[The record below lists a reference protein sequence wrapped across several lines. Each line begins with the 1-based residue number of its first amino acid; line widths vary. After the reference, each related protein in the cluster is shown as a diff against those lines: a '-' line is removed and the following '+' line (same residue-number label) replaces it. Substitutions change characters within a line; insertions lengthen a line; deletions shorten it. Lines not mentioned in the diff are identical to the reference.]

1 MGTRYTWVKALI
13 TTENRDRPGGHGNTY
28 ATDGMGWNELHSP
41 VEAKFLKRR
50 TRRAQRREHARI
62 TREAIQSFYEDQE
75 LDLHEL
81 DFHELMSM
89 DLDDDWNNDEPMDW
103 EDYNDNPS
111 DDYYDDYSYDPYI
124 YDAYDDYDYLDGCYS
139 ARAYAREEDPYDRII
154 KHEDAG
160 KSLGEI
166 LEEIRARKV

>member
-1 MGTRYTWVKALI
+1 MGTRYTWTKALI
-13 TTENRDRPGGHGNTY
+13 TTENRDRPGGHGHTY
-28 ATDGMGWNELHSP
+28 ATDGMGCNEPCSP
-41 VEAKFLKRR
+41 AGAKFLKRR

-81 DFHELMSM
+81 MLM
-89 DLDDDWNNDEPMDW
+89 DLDNDGYDDEPMDW
-103 EDYNDNPS
+103 EDYDDNPF
-111 DDYYDDYSYDPYI
+111 DDYHDDYSYDPYP
-124 YDAYDDYDYLDGCYS
+124 YDPYDDHNYRDWYHS
-139 ARAYAREEDPYDRII
+139 AWAYAREEDPHDRII

-166 LEEIRARKV
+166 LEEMLKEIRARKV

>member
-13 TTENRDRPGGHGNTY
+13 TTENRDRPGGHRHTY
-28 ATDGMGWNELHSP
+28 ATDGMGWNEPYSP
-41 VEAKFLKRR
+41 AGAKFLKRR

-75 LDLHEL
+75 LDLHEPML
-81 DFHELMSM
+81 M
-89 DLDDDWNNDEPMDW
+89 DLDNDWYDDEPMDW
-103 EDYNDNPS
+103 EDYNDNPF
-111 DDYYDDYSYDPYI
+111 DDYPDDYSYDPYP
-124 YDAYDDYDYLDGCYS
+124 YDPYDDYDYLDGYYS

-166 LEEIRARKV
+166 LEEIQARKV

>member
-13 TTENRDRPGGHGNTY
+13 TTENRDRPGGHGHTY

-41 VEAKFLKRR
+41 AEAKFLKRR
-50 TRRAQRREHARI
+50 TRRAQRKEHARI

-75 LDLHEL
+75 LDLHEPML
-81 DFHELMSM
+81 M
-89 DLDDDWNNDEPMDW
+89 DLDDDWYDDEPMDW
-103 EDYNDNPS
+103 EDYNDDPFDDYS
-111 DDYYDDYSYDPYI
+111 DDYQYYPYPYDPY
-124 YDAYDDYDYLDGCYS
+124 DDCDYLDGCYS

-154 KHEDAG
+154 KYEDAG

-166 LEEIRARKV
+166 LEEIQARKV